1 MKKSNRENLSKAARI
16 GALIIAVIMILGY
29 VLQSITGVF

>member
-1 MKKSNRENLSKAARI
+1 MKNRNRENLSKAARI

-29 VLQSITGVF
+29 VMQSVMGVY